1 MTHTQSEKIR
11 AHIENDRYAEFL
23 GATLEE
29 VYEGY
34 GRFRMVARPEFIN
47 FNGLIHGGV
56 IFSISDLAFAA
67 AGNSRG
73 QTAYALGVDISFIK
87 PVAVGDVLIAECS
100 ELSLTGPIGI
110 YEITV
115 RIEASQEIIAHSKA
129 TLYRKKSFFVDP
141 TPDSPLSS

>member
-1 MTHTQSEKIR
+1 MSESREDQIR
-11 AHIENDRYAEFL
+11 AHIENDRYADFL

-29 VYEGY
+29 VSEGY
-34 GRFRMVARPEFIN
+34 GRFRMEARPEFLN

-56 IFSISDLAFAA
+56 IFSVSDLAFAA

-87 PVAVGDVLIAECS
+87 PVSVGDILIAECR

-110 YEITV
+110 CEITV
-115 RIEASQEIIAHSKA
+115 RNETTNELIAHSKA
-129 TLYRKKSFFVDP
+129 TLYRKKEFFVP
-141 TPDSPLSS
+141 PA